1 MKRSRILPII
11 LLALLIGG
19 GWYFLQNDKAALLG
33 RLLGS
38 AQENGLRSFDGS
50 KLQDNGTLSGNPLEE
65 VAGLAIKGIN
75 LFQGNKGI
83 ELWRLKASWAHM
95 SQNGEQIDVEMPV
108 VRYALGDGSTSN
120 PDDDVLDV
128 KSKFGKITDNQ
139 RFLTLWDDVV
149 ITRYDDVL
157 TGPRMTYNADKRQI
171 VFPDGAELESP
182 TASGSARVF
191 SWDLAQNVMH
201 ASGDV
206 LVILKPRTPTSDTS
220 GKDNP
225 AGTPAS
231 GKLPPAK
238 PLPTQQQ

>member
-1 MKRSRILPII
+1 MKRSRILFII
-11 LLALLIGG
+11 TLALLLGG
-19 GWYFLQNDKAALLG
+19 GWYFLQNNKAALLG
-33 RLLGS
+33 HFLDN
-38 AQENGLRSFDGS
+38 AQENGLHAFDGS

-75 LFQGNKGI
+75 LFQGNKGL

-95 SQNGEQIDVEMPV
+95 SQNGEQIDVEKPV

-120 PDDDVLDV
+120 PGDDVLDV
-128 KSKFGKITDNQ
+128 KAKFGKITDNQ

-149 ITRYDDVL
+149 ITRYDDIL
-157 TGPRMTYNADKRQI
+157 TGPKMTYNADKRLMF
-171 VFPDGAELESP
+171 FPDGAALESP

-206 LVILKPRTPTSDTS
+206 LVILKPRTVSPEAAEKDTTTGPPTSGS
-220 GKDNP
+220 
-225 AGTPAS
+225 
-231 GKLPPAK
+231 LPPVK
-238 PLPTQQQ
+238 PSSTQQQ